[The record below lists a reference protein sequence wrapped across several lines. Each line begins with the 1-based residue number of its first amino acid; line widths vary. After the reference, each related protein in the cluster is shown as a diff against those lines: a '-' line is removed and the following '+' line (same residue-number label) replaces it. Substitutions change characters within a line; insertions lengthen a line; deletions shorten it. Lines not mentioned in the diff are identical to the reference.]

1 MDIPITLVRPGMARQ
16 KPADESALGFGI
28 YCSNHMFIL
37 DYKIKKG
44 WHTPRI
50 IPYAP
55 FILDPAAIVLHYG
68 QEVFEGHKAYRHPD
82 NKIALFRARDNL
94 KRMRQSC
101 EQLCIP
107 EFPNELVYEGMK
119 KLIQVDKDWIPSVSG
134 TSLYVRPTII
144 ASEAFLGVRPA
155 HEYIFYIITGPV
167 GAYYPE
173 GFNPV
178 TILVEDTY
186 VRAAAGGLG
195 QAKTSGNYAASL
207 KAQVEAHAK
216 GFTQV
221 LWLDAVERR
230 WVEEVGTMNICF
242 KFKDELVTPPLAG
255 TILPGITRD
264 SILTICRDMGL
275 VVNERPVSIDEVIDK
290 AKSGDLEEAFG
301 VGTAA
306 VVSPVASF
314 GYKGE
319 QVAVADGQTG
329 TLAQELFQKLTDI
342 QYGLAPD
349 PYGWIEVVAS
359 VDGS

>member
-1 MDIPITLVRPGMARQ
+1 MDIPITLIRPGMARQ
-16 KPADESALGFGI
+16 KPADESKLGFGI
-28 YCSNHMFIL
+28 YFSNHMFIL
-37 DYKIKKG
+37 DFEIKRG
-44 WHTPRI
+44 WHSPRI
-50 IPYAP
+50 VPYAP
-55 FILDPAAIVLHYG
+55 FILDPAAVVLHYG

-82 NKIALFRARDNL
+82 NRIALFRARDNL
-94 KRMRQSC
+94 KRMHQSC

-107 EFPNELVYEGMK
+107 EFPADLVYAGMK
-119 KLIQVDKDWIPSVSG
+119 KLVRVDQNWIPSAPG

-144 ASEAFLGVRPA
+144 ATEAFLGVRPA

-178 TILVEDTY
+178 TILVETNY
-186 VRAAAGGLG
+186 VRAAPGGLG

-255 TILPGITRD
+255 TILPGITRA
-264 SILTICRDMGL
+264 SILAMCREMGL

-290 AKSGDLEEAFG
+290 AKSGELEEAFG

-314 GYKGE
+314 GYKNE
-319 QVAVADGQTG
+319 QVTVADGQTG
-329 TLAQELFQKLTDI
+329 KLARELFQKLTDL

-349 PYGWIEVVAS
+349 TYGWLDFVES
-359 VDGS
+359 SDPG

>member
-1 MDIPITLVRPGMARQ
+1 MARQ
-16 KPADESALGFGI
+16 KPADESQLGFGI
-28 YCSNHMFIL
+28 FFSNHMFIL

-50 IPYAP
+50 VPYAP
-55 FILDPAAIVLHYG
+55 FILDPASVVLHYG
-68 QEVFEGHKAYRHPD
+68 QEVFEGHKAYHHPD
-82 NKIALFRARDNL
+82 NRIALFRARDNL
-94 KRMRQSC
+94 ERMHQSC
-101 EQLCIP
+101 NQLCIP
-107 EFPNELVYEGMK
+107 SFPTDLVYEAMK
-119 KLIQVDKDWIPSVSG
+119 KLILVDKDWIPTAPG

-144 ASEAFLGVRPA
+144 ATEAFLGVRPS

-178 TILVEDTY
+178 TILVEENY
-186 VRAAAGGLG
+186 VRAAPGGVG

-207 KAQVEAHAK
+207 RAQVEAHDK

-242 KFKDELVTPPLAG
+242 KFKDELATPPLTG
-255 TILPGITRD
+255 TILPGITRN
-264 SILTICRDMGL
+264 SILTMCRDMGM
-275 VVNERPVSIDEVIDK
+275 VVNERQIAIDEVIDK

-306 VVSPVASF
+306 VVSPVSSF

-319 QVAVADGQTG
+319 KITVADGQTG
-329 TLAQELFQKLTDI
+329 KLAKELFKKLTDI

-349 PYGWIEVVAS
+349 SYGWMDFVE
-359 VDGS
+359 

>member
-1 MDIPITLVRPGMARQ
+1 MDIPITLIRPGMARQ
-16 KPADESALGFGI
+16 KPADESKLGFGI
-28 YCSNHMFIL
+28 YFSNHMFIL
-37 DYKIKKG
+37 DFEIKRG
-44 WHTPRI
+44 WHSPRI
-50 IPYAP
+50 VPYAP
-55 FILDPAAIVLHYG
+55 FILDPAAVVLHYG
-68 QEVFEGHKAYRHPD
+68 QEVFDGHKAYRHPD
-82 NKIALFRARDNL
+82 NRIALFRARDNL
-94 KRMRQSC
+94 KRMHQSC

-107 EFPNELVYEGMK
+107 EFPADLVYAGLK
-119 KLIQVDKDWIPSVSG
+119 KLVRVDQNWIPSAPG

-144 ASEAFLGVRPA
+144 ATEAFLGVRPA

-178 TILVEDTY
+178 TILVETNY
-186 VRAAAGGLG
+186 VRAAPGGLG

-207 KAQVEAHAK
+207 RAQVEAHAK

-255 TILPGITRD
+255 TILPGITRA
-264 SILTICRDMGL
+264 SILTMCREMGL

-290 AKSGDLEEAFG
+290 AKSGELEEAFG

-314 GYKGE
+314 GYKNE
-319 QVAVADGQTG
+319 QVTVADGQTG
-329 TLAQELFQKLTDI
+329 KLARELFQKLTDL

-349 PYGWIEVVAS
+349 TYGWLDFVE
-359 VDGS
+359 

>member
-1 MDIPITLVRPGMARQ
+1 MDIPITLIRPGMARQ
-16 KPADESALGFGI
+16 KPADESKLGFGI
-28 YCSNHMFIL
+28 YFSNHMFIL
-37 DYKIKKG
+37 DFEIKRG
-44 WHTPRI
+44 WHSPRI
-50 IPYAP
+50 VPYAP
-55 FILDPAAIVLHYG
+55 FILDPAAVVLHYG

-82 NKIALFRARDNL
+82 NRIALFRARDNL
-94 KRMRQSC
+94 KRMHHSC

-107 EFPNELVYEGMK
+107 EFPADLVYAGMK
-119 KLIQVDKDWIPSVSG
+119 KLVRLDQSWIPSAPG

-144 ASEAFLGVRPA
+144 ATEAFLGVRPA

-178 TILVEDTY
+178 TILVETNY
-186 VRAAAGGLG
+186 VRAAPGGLG

-207 KAQVEAHAK
+207 RAQVEAHAK

-255 TILPGITRD
+255 TILPGITRA
-264 SILTICRDMGL
+264 SILAMCREMGL

-290 AKSGDLEEAFG
+290 AKSGELEEAFG

-314 GYKGE
+314 GYKNE
-319 QVAVADGQTG
+319 QVTVADGQTG
-329 TLAQELFQKLTDI
+329 KLARELFQKLTDL

-349 PYGWIEVVAS
+349 TYGWLDFVE
-359 VDGS
+359 